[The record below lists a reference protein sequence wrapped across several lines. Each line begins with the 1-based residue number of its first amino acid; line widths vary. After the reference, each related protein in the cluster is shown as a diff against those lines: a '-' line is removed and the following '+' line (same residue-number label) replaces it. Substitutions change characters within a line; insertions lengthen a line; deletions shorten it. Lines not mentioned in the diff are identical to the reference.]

1 MKLPASTVPRL
12 VSEEQ
17 QIDCVAPGVKV
28 WRPLISTELTQVPPI
43 SIDLRGRGR
52 GIDIFFSPEGT
63 FLHMGLLGIG
73 LTVIGGGRDGT
84 HLPGV
89 SFRLKVYKGPAP
101 NTH

>member
-1 MKLPASTVPRL
+1 MKLPASTDPRL

-52 GIDIFFSPEGT
+52 GMDVFFSRGYIST
-63 FLHMGLLGIG
+63 HGLLGIS
-73 LTVIGGGRDGT
+73 LTVNGGGIEMEPTYLALVFG
-84 HLPGV
+84 
-89 SFRLKVYKGPAP
+89 
-101 NTH
+101 